1 MSKLKMIV
9 GFLILL
15 FMIDPLSVSFSA
27 GEVEYLTI
35 KCGSADLTVE
45 VAADFRTRG
54 KGLMHREELAE
65 GKGMIFVYPHKDICR
80 LWMKNTYIPLSV
92 AFLDEDG
99 RILQIIDMK
108 KTDSSKIYR
117 SKMKVKYALEVPL
130 GWFDKNDIKT
140 GDSCIIPDIRAK

>member
-1 MSKLKMIV
+1 MMRLKKIA
-9 GFLILL
+9 GFLSLL
-15 FMIDPLSVSFSA
+15 VMISPLSASFSEE
-27 GEVEYLTI
+27 EVEYLTI
-35 KCGSADLTVE
+35 KCGGVDLTVE
-45 VAADFRTRG
+45 VAADSKTRS

-65 GKGMIFVYPHKDICR
+65 GKGMIFVYPRKDIRR
-80 LWMKNTYIPLSV
+80 LWMRNTHIPLSA
-92 AFLDEDG
+92 AFLDDDG

-130 GWFDKNDIKT
+130 GWFKKNDIKT